1 MLMQSQGKNQRI
13 WSLTRLARVGLG
25 LASLSLATVSV
36 ISFKPVVAQESPR
49 MATAST
55 ELPVVKSAALGTD
68 MNVPWS
74 KPVRIDDPFEG
85 NYVGI
90 FDRNYFRRN
99 VINNARVEVI
109 SLWSRNSVRV
119 LLAYRD
125 RNCSYGSYYHA
136 FRGIPTYHAFGG
148 IPTCLVSNNT
158 LKITNLYIK
167 LGDRVFRLEGNNGTF
182 TVSNELATAL
192 KNSPAEKNVS
202 IRLLS
207 EGGESIDS
215 EIGKKTVEAWKAIY

>member
-1 MLMQSQGKNQRI
+1 MLMQSKAKNQRI
-13 WSLTRLARVGLG
+13 WSLTRLAKVGLG
-25 LASLSLATVSV
+25 LASLSLATASV
-36 ISFKPVVAQESPR
+36 ISFKPVVAQENQR
-49 MATAST
+49 MATTST
-55 ELPVVKSAALGTD
+55 ELPVVKSAALGAD

-74 KPVRIDDPFEG
+74 RPVRIDDPFEG

-90 FDRNYFRRN
+90 FDRNYFWRN
-99 VINNARVEVI
+99 VINNNARVEVI

-119 LLAYRD
+119 LLAYRN
-125 RNCSYGSYYHA
+125 RKCSYSSY
-136 FRGIPTYHAFGG
+136 YHAFGG
-148 IPTCLVSNNT
+148 IPECLVSNNI

-192 KNSPAEKNVS
+192 KNSPAQNVN

-207 EGGESIDS
+207 ESGESIDS
-215 EIGKKTVEAWKAIY
+215 EIGKKTVEGWKAVY

>member
-1 MLMQSQGKNQRI
+1 MQSKGKNQRI
-13 WSLTRLARVGLG
+13 GSLTRLARVGLS
-25 LASLSLATVSV
+25 LASLSLATASI
-36 ISFKPVVAQESPR
+36 ISSKPVVANENQR

-85 NYVGI
+85 NYLGI
-90 FDRNYFRRN
+90 FDRNYFWRN
-99 VINNARVEVI
+99 VIDNNARVDVI
-109 SLWSRNSVRV
+109 SLWSRNSVRL

-136 FRGIPTYHAFGG
+136 FRAIPE
-148 IPTCLVSNNT
+148 CLVSNNT

-167 LGDRVFRLEGNNGTF
+167 LGDRVFRLEGNNSRF
-182 TVSNELATAL
+182 KVSNELATAL
-192 KNSPAEKNVS
+192 KNSPAQNVS

-207 EGGESIDS
+207 ETGESVDS